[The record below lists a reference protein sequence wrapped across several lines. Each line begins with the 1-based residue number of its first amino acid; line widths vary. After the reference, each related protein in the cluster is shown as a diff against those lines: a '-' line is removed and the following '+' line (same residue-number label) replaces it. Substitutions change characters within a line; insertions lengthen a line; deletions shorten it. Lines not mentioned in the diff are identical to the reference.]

1 MSMLF
6 NLSGFVGLGL
16 FLFAYAM
23 VNLGR
28 WNEHEFRFHL
38 PNFLGAILMIISL
51 IGSWNLPIFVLDIF
65 WASIAAY
72 GMWRARKK

>member
-1 MSMLF
+1 MNWF
-6 NLSGFVGLGL
+6 DLSGFIGLGL
-16 FLFAYAM
+16 FLLAYAM

-28 WNEHEFRFHL
+28 WNERELRFHF

-51 IGSWNLPIFVLDIF
+51 FGSWNLPIFVLEIF

-72 GMWRARKK
+72 GMWRALKH